1 MLRSPNFLLGHVGRT
16 VNLFPQRGGTNWLTD
31 GSTARRTPI
40 GGDML
45 MPGDDV
51 LLIRM
56 QERCRELRAQKEVAK
71 RLGARGRADELQAEI
86 DELET
91 DYESVVKAAC

>member
-1 MLRSPNFLLGHVGRT
+1 
-16 VNLFPQRGGTNWLTD
+16 
-31 GSTARRTPI
+31 
-40 GGDML
+40 